1 MTQTGLYSTILSNGL
16 KILTE
21 EVPSV
26 KSFALG
32 VWVNVGT
39 RDEDIS
45 QAGIAHFVEH
55 MVFRGSTTRSSRQ
68 IATQFESFGGYVN
81 AFTSKEQT
89 CYYVRAL
96 SAHLSRSMEL
106 LADVVLSPAFR
117 QQDVIKERAVII
129 EEIKSYDDEPEELIM
144 DIGEQSLFGKNTMG
158 SPIIGTVE
166 SISSLTSKELNA
178 FHKKEYIP
186 HNMLIAV
193 AGNIQHEEVV
203 RYAEKFFG
211 ATRIEAV
218 ESSNINKPSN
228 KQKSLQPHIPTA
240 NFPQRKRTLPRK
252 QKAKNI
258 IVNRSFQQSHIL
270 WLNRTPGAQSSDRY
284 AYSLVNTL
292 LGDGLSSRLNLRIRE
307 KHGSA
312 YSVYSTLQLLTDCG
326 IISLY
331 AGCEHESVT
340 KTNNLIRSEIQAL
353 SSHAITK
360 SELLRAKEQVKSS
373 IIMAMEDMSLRM
385 QSLAKAELE
394 ELTHEDMEQTIQAI
408 DNVTNYDV
416 SSVATVLSNP
426 AKWTSVIITNTIS
439 SQEEEDEY

>member
-1 MTQTGLYSTILSNGL
+1 MIHTGLYSTTLSNGL

-55 MVFRGSTTRSSRQ
+55 MVFRGSSTRSSRQ

-117 QQDVIKERAVII
+117 QKDVIKERAVII

-144 DIGEQSLFGKNTMG
+144 DIGEQALFGKNTMG

-166 SISSLTSKELNA
+166 SISLLTSKELNA
-178 FHKKEYIP
+178 FHLKEYTP

-193 AGNIQHEEVV
+193 AGNITHEDVV

-211 ATRIEAV
+211 ATRIE
-218 ESSNINKPSN
+218 STQRTTHNLKPTTHN
-228 KQKSLQPHIPTA
+228 Q
-240 NFPQRKRTLPRK
+240 QRKRSLPRK

-258 IVNRSFQQSHIL
+258 VVNRAFQQSHIL
-270 WLNRTPGAQSSDRY
+270 WLTRTAGAQSSDRY

-326 IISLY
+326 ILSLY
-331 AGCEHESVT
+331 AGCEHESVE
-340 KTNNLIRSEIQAL
+340 KTNELIRSEIEAL
-353 SSHAITK
+353 STRRITK
-360 SELLRAKEQVKSS
+360 SELLRAKEQVKAS

-394 ELTHEDMEQTIQAI
+394 ELTHEDMGQTIQAI
-408 DNVTNYDV
+408 DSVTNQDV
-416 SSVATVLSNP
+416 SAVAGALSDP
-426 AKWTSVIITNTIS
+426 AGWTSVIITNTTS
-439 SQEEEDEY
+439 SEEEENE